1 MASMVALD
9 QDGDPSSD
17 ANVRSSITNAHYCA
31 VVMLGVSHGS
41 RSKIITSRCATVS
54 PVITKESY
62 KRCNLKLTDREEL
75 AK

>member
-1 MASMVALD
+1 MAIQVTMWMYA
-9 QDGDPSSD
+9 
-17 ANVRSSITNAHYCA
+17 A
-31 VVMLGVSHGS
+31 VKRGQIIVGVVIFGVSLGS
-41 RSKIITSRCATVS
+41 PSKIITSRCATVS